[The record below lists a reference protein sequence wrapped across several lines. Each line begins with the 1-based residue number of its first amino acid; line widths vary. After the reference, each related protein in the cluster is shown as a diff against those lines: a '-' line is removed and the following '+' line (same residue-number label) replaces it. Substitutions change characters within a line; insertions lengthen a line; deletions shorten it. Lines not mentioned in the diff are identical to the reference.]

1 MNSNNLLLKIIKEN
15 KIMLWTTSQIYFLL
29 KTQIMNHFFKENEI
43 NDLCEEFYG
52 QDYLKKEE
60 YYAY

>member
-1 MNSNNLLLKIIKEN
+1 MDHFADLLFIK
-15 KIMLWTTSQIYFLL
+15 
-29 KTQIMNHFFKENEI
+29 KTDNESFFKENEI